1 MRLELEIY
9 VQFILYAHS
18 HTNNSIFEVAKFVD
32 HLPLSLSSA
41 LNIYIYIYIDI
52 YLSLKAEEEESAPKQ
67 SLFSVKIDRFDDSK
81 KIALIKEVKK
91 IMEGMNLVQVS
102 DNKEINV

>member
-32 HLPLSLSSA
+32 H
-41 LNIYIYIYIDI
+41 Y
-52 YLSLKAEEEESAPKQ
+52 
-67 SLFSVKIDRFDDSK
+67 
-81 KIALIKEVKK
+81 
-91 IMEGMNLVQVS
+91 NLMLAA
-102 DNKEINV
+102 